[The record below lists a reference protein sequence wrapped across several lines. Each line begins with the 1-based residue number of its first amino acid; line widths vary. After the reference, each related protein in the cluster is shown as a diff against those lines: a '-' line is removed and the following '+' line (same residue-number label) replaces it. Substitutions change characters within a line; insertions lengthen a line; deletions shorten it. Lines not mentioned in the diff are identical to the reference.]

1 MVSPRRISDFKPT
14 LTNLAQTSQYQV
26 VFGGL
31 PYGLRNYL
39 KRRGMDYRFVTE
51 TAGIMCSNAVLPGS
65 TLAKIN
71 IKGVYTGV
79 AEGMAHARVFTPMVL
94 EFYVDNEYKVLKFLE
109 HWMEY
114 IANGSEYS
122 QSRKDYYFRM
132 EYPDDYKTYQTKIL
146 KFNRDYNDQ
155 IEYNFYGLYPES
167 LSSVPVKYDRSEI
180 LKVSCTF
187 HYDRYASGRYNS
199 FSVWRGWAGNIE
211 PTAPKQ
217 QEQGDTARDGQTP
230 DTSGGNRNHGAYVGQ
245 DDKSTWGANDLMGT
259 TTGSDIA

>member
-1 MVSPRRISDFKPT
+1 
-14 LTNLAQTSQYQV
+14 
-26 VFGGL
+26 
-31 PYGLRNYL
+31 
-39 KRRGMDYRFVTE
+39 MDYRFVTE

>member
-51 TAGIMCSNAVLPGS
+51 TAGIMCSSAVLPGS
-65 TLAKIN
+65 TLAN
-71 IKGVYTGV
+71 VDIKGVYTGV
-79 AEGMAHARVFTPMVL
+79 AEGMAHARLFTNMVL

-146 KFNRDYNDQ
+146 KFNRDYNEQ
-155 IEYNFYGLYPES
+155 IEYNFYGLYPLS
-167 LSSVPVKYDRSEI
+167 LASTPVRYDRSEV

-187 HYDRYASGRYNS
+187 NFDRYASGKYNS

-211 PTAPKQ
+211 PTAPIPTEK
-217 QEQGDTARDGQTP
+217 GDAARDEGSSV
-230 DTSGGNRNHGAYVGQ
+230 DTSGSHGAYDGSGVVEWTTDQ
-245 DDKSTWGANDLMGT
+245 DVNEAGT
-259 TTGSDIA
+259 FIPD

>member
-1 MVSPRRISDFKPT
+1 
-14 LTNLAQTSQYQV
+14 
-26 VFGGL
+26 
-31 PYGLRNYL
+31 
-39 KRRGMDYRFVTE
+39 MDYRFVTE

-65 TLAKIN
+65 TLAKVN

-146 KFNRDYNDQ
+146 KFNRDYNEQ

-211 PTAPKQ
+211 PTAPKI